1 MLPFTQTPMRTLP
14 SLLLSILVLIVLLA
28 FSSVEHG
35 LLIDPVEAGLPPE
48 ENRFTRVV
56 IADKLDEP
64 MAMTMFNDG
73 RVLFIERKGQ
83 IHIYNPTTG
92 KINLI
97 ATIPVST
104 KYTSREGV
112 VSEAED
118 GLLGVVQDPQY
129 ETNHW
134 IYLYYSPAG
143 DEPKNIVARYE
154 LRGDELVMSSRKVLL
169 EIPTQREQCCHTG
182 GGMVFDR
189 SGNLYLATGDNTSP
203 RVTGYTPID
212 ERPGRAAWDAQK
224 SSANT
229 NDLRGKIIRIHP
241 TANGSYTIPAGNL
254 FPKATDPSDRAK
266 TRPEIYIM
274 GLRNPWRL
282 SIDSRT
288 GYLYWGEVGPDMR
301 DSVGVGPN
309 GYDDFNQARKA
320 GNFGWPYFVG
330 DNAAY
335 WDRDFATGKSGE
347 RFNPAKPVN
356 NSPNNTGLNEL
367 PPAQGA
373 FIWYSYGASM
383 EFPIMG
389 SGGRSAVGG
398 PIFHKADFK
407 NPERLFPDYY
417 EGKWFITDFI
427 RGWIMAVTMDQQSK
441 YVSMERFLPN
451 ERFDSPI
458 DMKFGASGDL
468 YLLEYGSNWFRGN
481 DNARLVRIEYNGGN
495 RKPVVHVSAN
505 KTSGAVPFQVK
516 LSSQGSVDYD
526 GDALRYQWEVKS
538 SNGVTKTSSE
548 ANPTFTLEQPGLY
561 TATLAITDTK
571 GATNSQALELKAG
584 NESPVVAFSIT
595 RGNKTFFFPGQTIEY
610 AVDLSDKEDG
620 SLMDGR
626 ISPSQV
632 AVTIQY
638 MPEGF
643 DKVELAAGHRYADAA
658 ARLTSTAKQLMAGSD
673 CQACHSVE
681 TRSVGPAYKEIASKY
696 KGDNS
701 APERLAKKVIAG
713 GKGVW
718 GESSMS
724 PHPGL
729 SMTEA
734 TQIVTYILSLSDG
747 KATVNMLPT
756 RGRYTM
762 DVPSGEST
770 KGSFVLRAAYTDKG
784 SSLISSSSSE
794 SLIVLRNPTVAPE
807 TADES
812 KQTELIT
819 AQGKAFYVVGSGA
832 YLGYHDIDLSGISQI
847 DFSVQASPKVDAAG
861 GAIEVR
867 LDSPSGKLI
876 GETAFIEIRD
886 PSRPAGSQ
894 AGPIP
899 RPAPAKARI
908 DGVEGIH
915 KLYFV
920 FKNANARD
928 NQILMRVSSIQFI
941 PGDA

>member
-1 MLPFTQTPMRTLP
+1 MHKLP
-14 SLLLSILVLIVLLA
+14 SALLA
-28 FSSVEHG
+28 FIMLVALLSFSSVDHG
-35 LLIDPVEAGLPPE
+35 QWVNQMETGQPPE

-56 IADKLDEP
+56 LADKLDEP

-83 IHIYNPTTG
+83 IHCYNPATG

-104 KYTSREGV
+104 KYTSSEGA

-134 IYLYYSPAG
+134 LYLYYSPAG
-143 DEPKNIVARYE
+143 NEPKNILARYE
-154 LRGDELVMSSRKVLL
+154 LRGDELIMSSRKVLL

-212 ERPGRAAWDAQK
+212 ERSGRSPWDAQK
-224 SSANT
+224 SSANS

-241 TANGSYTIPAGNL
+241 TPNGSYTIPSGNL
-254 FPKATDPSDRAK
+254 FRKGLAK
-266 TRPEIYIM
+266 TRPEIYVM

-301 DSVGVGPN
+301 DSVGIGPN

-335 WDRDFATGKSGE
+335 WDRDFATGASGE
-347 RFNPAKPVN
+347 RFNPAKPIN
-356 NSPNNTGLNEL
+356 NSPNNTGLNQL

-373 FIWYSYGASM
+373 FIWYSYGAS
-383 EFPIMG
+383 EKFPLMG

-407 NPERLFPDYY
+407 NAERLFPDYY

-427 RGWIMAVTMDQQSK
+427 RGWIMAVTMDQQSN
-441 YVSMERFLPN
+441 YVSMERFLPS

-458 DMKFGASGDL
+458 DMKFGATGDL

-495 RKPVVHVSAN
+495 RKPVVQASAD
-505 KTSGAVPFQVK
+505 KIGGAVPFQVA
-516 LSSQGSVDYD
+516 LSAKGSTDYD
-526 GDALRYQWEVKS
+526 GDALAYQWEVKS
-538 SNGVTKTSSE
+538 SNGVAKTSTE

-561 TATLAITDTK
+561 TATLTVTDTK
-571 GATNSQALELKAG
+571 GAKNSKSLELKAG
-584 NESPVVAFSIT
+584 NESPVVTFSIT
-595 RGNKTFFFPGQTIEY
+595 KGNKTFFFPGKTIEY
-610 AVDLSDKEDG
+610 AVDVSDKEDG

-632 AVTIQY
+632 AVNIQY
-638 MPEGF
+638 MPESF

-658 ARLTSTAKQLMAGSD
+658 AMLASTAKQLMAGSD
-673 CQACHSVE
+673 CQACHSLE
-681 TRSVGPAYKEIASKY
+681 TRSVGPAYKEIAAKY
-696 KGDNS
+696 KGDKS
-701 APERLAKKVIAG
+701 ASDRLAKKVIAG

-729 SMTEA
+729 SLDNA
-734 TQIVTYILSLSDG
+734 TQIVNYILSLSDE
-747 KATVNMLPT
+747 KATVKMLPT
-756 RGRYTM
+756 RGSYTTSIP
-762 DVPSGEST
+762 DGERA

-784 SSLISSSSSE
+784 SSLIPSSMSE
-794 SLIVLRNPTVAPE
+794 SLIFLRSPTVAPE

-812 KQTELIT
+812 KSTELIT
-819 AQGKAFYVVGSGA
+819 AQGKAFYVVGPGA
-832 YLGYHDIDLSGISQI
+832 YLGYHDIDLSGIHQI
-847 DFSVQASPKVDAAG
+847 DFAVQASPKVDAAG
-861 GAIEVR
+861 GTIEVR

-876 GETAFIEIRD
+876 GETPFVVVRD
-886 PSRPAGSQ
+886 PTRPAGSQ
-894 AGPIP
+894 AVPIT
-899 RPAPAKARI
+899 RPAPAKATI
-908 DGVEGIH
+908 SSVEGIH

-920 FKNANARD
+920 FRNANARN
-928 NQILMRVSSIQFI
+928 NQILMRVSAIQFV
-941 PGDA
+941 PDNS

>member
-1 MLPFTQTPMRTLP
+1 MRKLP
-14 SLLLSILVLIVLLA
+14 SISLSAIVLISLVA
-28 FSSVEHG
+28 FSSIKHERQMNQM
-35 LLIDPVEAGLPPE
+35 EAGQPPE
-48 ENRFTRVV
+48 ANRFTRVV
-56 IADKLDEP
+56 LADKLDEP
-64 MAMTMFNDG
+64 MAMTMFRDG

-83 IHIYNPTTG
+83 IHSYNPATG

-97 ATIPVST
+97 ATIPIST
-104 KYTSREGV
+104 NYTSREGV

-118 GLLGVVQDPQY
+118 GLLGIVQDPQY

-134 IYLYYSPAG
+134 LYLYYSPAG
-143 DEPKNIVARYE
+143 DEAKNIVARYE
-154 LRGDELVMSSRKVLL
+154 LRGDELLMSSRKVLI

-189 SGNLYLATGDNTSP
+189 SGNLYVATGDNTSP
-203 RVTGYTPID
+203 RATGYTPID
-212 ERPGRAAWDAQK
+212 ERPGREAWDAQK

-241 TANGSYTIPAGNL
+241 TPNGSYTIPAGNL
-254 FPKATDPSDRAK
+254 FPKGTGPSDRAK

-301 DSVGVGPN
+301 DSVGIGPN

-330 DNAAY
+330 NNAAY
-335 WDRDFATGKSGE
+335 WDRDFTTGKSGE

-356 NSPNNTGLNEL
+356 NSPNNTGLTQL

-373 FIWYSYGASM
+373 FIWYSYGAS
-383 EFPIMG
+383 ETFPIMG

-407 NPERLFPDYY
+407 SPERLFPDYY

-427 RGWIMAVTMDQQSK
+427 RGWIMAVTMDQQSN

-458 DMKFGASGDL
+458 DMKFGANGDL

-495 RKPVVHVSAN
+495 RKPVVQASAS
-505 KTSGAVPFQVK
+505 KTSGAVPFQVN
-516 LSSQGSVDYD
+516 LSSKGSTDFD
-526 GDALRYQWEVKS
+526 GDALVYQWEVKS
-538 SNGVTKTSSE
+538 SNGVAKTSNE
-548 ANPTFTLEQPGLY
+548 ANPGFTLDQPGVY
-561 TATLAITDTK
+561 TATLTVTDSK
-571 GATNSQALELKAG
+571 GATNSQSLELKAG
-584 NESPVVAFSIT
+584 NELPVVNFAIT
-595 RGNKTFFFPGQTIEY
+595 RGNKTFFFPGKTIEY
-610 AVDLSDKEDG
+610 AVEVSDKEDG
-620 SLMDGR
+620 SLKDGR

-632 AVTIQY
+632 AVNIQY
-638 MPEGF
+638 IPEGF
-643 DKVELAAGHRYADAA
+643 DTIQLAAGHRYADATA
-658 ARLTSTAKQLMAGSD
+658 MLASTAKQLMAGSD
-673 CQACHSVE
+673 CQACHSLE
-681 TRSVGPAYKEIASKY
+681 TRSVGPAYKEIAAKY
-696 KGDNS
+696 TGDNS
-701 APERLAKKVIAG
+701 ASERLARKVIAG

-729 SMTEA
+729 SITEA
-734 TQIVTYILSLSDG
+734 TQIVNYILSLSDG
-747 KATVNMLPT
+747 KPLVNMLPT
-756 RGRYTM
+756 TGSYTTNI
-762 DVPSGEST
+762 PAGESAR
-770 KGSFVLRAAYTDKG
+770 GAFVLRAAYADKG
-784 SSLISSSSSE
+784 SSLIPSSRSE
-794 SLIVLRNPTVAPE
+794 SLVFLRNPMVAPE
-807 TADES
+807 TANES
-812 KQTELIT
+812 KRTELIT

-832 YLGYHDIDLSGISQI
+832 YLGYHDIDLTGISQI
-847 DFSVQASPKVDAAG
+847 DFVVQASPKVDAAG
-861 GAIEVR
+861 GVIEVR

-876 GETAFIEIRD
+876 GETAFIEVRD
-886 PSRPAGSQ
+886 PTRLSGSQ
-894 AGPIP
+894 VGQVP
-899 RPAPAKARI
+899 RPASGKANVAGAE
-908 DGVEGIH
+908 GVH

-920 FKNANARD
+920 FKNPNARD

-941 PGDA
+941 PGDT